1 MIEAPRIGQRLVGP
15 NLRRG
20 AAWVAA
26 ASALALL
33 TEAPRVW
40 SQEARA
46 QVAAAPASPREWF
59 QRGLAALDAGR
70 FDDAIRAF
78 ERSYEMR
85 PSPVVL
91 YNLGL
96 ALRGAGRIR
105 EAVATLDR
113 FVRQPSEGTSQ
124 RELAAVATEVD
135 RLQRQLATIELDVA
149 PRAARVV
156 MDAGETL
163 STRGRALADPG
174 THTFSISLDGYRTE
188 TRSLTLARGRSAP
201 LVVQLEPVHPGPR
214 IQVEPDV
221 ANATVVLDD
230 HQLGRGTVDAPTT
243 AGAHTVIVRAPGY
256 REVRRQVTIASAG
269 STRLVVSMQ
278 RDGGISPLA
287 IGLAAGGVVF
297 AAVVVAGTVAAVST
311 APRVYQPSPGT
322 NPGWLGN
329 TLERAAP

>member
-1 MIEAPRIGQRLVGP
+1 MVGLGPRR
-15 NLRRG
+15 
-20 AAWVAA
+20 AAVRVAA
-26 ASALALL
+26 ALSAAVALSSSV
-33 TEAPRVW
+33 VW

-46 QVAAAPASPREWF
+46 QVTASPSSPREWF
-59 QRGLAALDAGR
+59 QRGLTALDAGR

-85 PSPVVL
+85 ASPVVL

-105 EAVATLDR
+105 EAISALDR
-113 FVRQPSEGTSQ
+113 FVRQPSEGTSP
-124 RELAAVATEVD
+124 RELSMVATEVE
-135 RLQRQLATIELDVA
+135 RLQRTLGTIELDVA

-163 STRGRALADPG
+163 PSRGRALADPG

-188 TRSLTLARGRSAP
+188 TRSLTLTRGRSSP
-201 LVVQLEPVHPGPR
+201 LVVQLEPTHPGPR
-214 IQVEPDV
+214 IQVEADV
-221 ANATVVLDD
+221 ANAVVTLDD

-243 AGAHTVIVRAPGY
+243 EGTHTVTVRAPGF
-256 REVRRQVTIASAG
+256 REVRRSVNIASAG
-269 STRLVVSMQ
+269 STRLVITMQ

-287 IGLAAGGVVF
+287 IGLAVGGVVF

-311 APRVYQPSPGT
+311 APRAYQPAPGT

-329 TLERAAP
+329 TVERSAP